1 MNSNNVV
8 SFPKQYIGPKDLLTK
23 EDVAKSQEDIS
34 RNLDM
39 MKQFHIQET
48 IVNIAPMIFNQ
59 LDIAGFG
66 FPEDYDNSPETL
78 KDGAFII
85 ESLRSLMCKHYGIY
99 HPFQK
104 LSEEI
109 FYPDD
114 EDPEALKIVDTLNIE
129 LKEKIE
135 I

>member
-1 MNSNNVV
+1 MNSNNIV
-8 SFPKQYIGPKDLLTK
+8 SFPKQYSGPKEIINK
-23 EDVAKSQEDIS
+23 EDITK
-34 RNLDM
+34 NLDM

-48 IVNIAPMIFNQ
+48 IVNVAPMIFNQ
-59 LDIAGFG
+59 LDISGFV
-66 FPEDYDNSPETL
+66 FDDDDTPENL

-85 ESLRSLMCKHYGIY
+85 ESLRSIMCKYYGIY

-114 EDPEALKIVDTLNIE
+114 KEPDTLKIVDEINIK
-129 LKEKIE
+129 LKNE
-135 I
+135 

>member
-8 SFPKQYIGPKDLLTK
+8 TFPKQYAGPK
-23 EDVAKSQEDIS
+23 EIVNSEDIS

-48 IVNIAPMIFNQ
+48 IINIAPMIFNQ

-66 FPEDYDNSPETL
+66 FPDEEDSSPETL

-85 ESLRSLMCKHYGIY
+85 ESLRSVMCKYYGIY

-109 FYPDD
+109 FYPDSED
-114 EDPEALKIVDTLNIE
+114 EESLRIVDSLNIV
-129 LKEKIE
+129 LKEEIE
-135 I
+135 T